1 MAEAPFW
8 EPRRKVRRGSALLQA
23 GLFVLGVA
31 LFAFYGN
38 QRSIDGPPQER
49 LVAVPATLLS
59 ASCEATGRRVRRE
72 PLPDDAANAVVRFD
86 YVFDG
91 HPYQSTRYQRGPGA
105 MGTMAACAALI
116 GGLRQ
121 QPTVQ
126 AWVDPAWPHFAVLS
140 KRVPDTSWLLGLA
153 GFGGALAL
161 LGGYR
166 LWRSF
171 RPS

>member
-8 EPRRKVRRGSALLQA
+8 QPRRKVRPGSVLLQL
-23 GLFVLGVA
+23 GLLLLGVG
-31 LFAFYGN
+31 LFAFDSDR
-38 QRSIDGPPQER
+38 RSIQGPPEAQ

-59 ASCEATGRRVRRE
+59 ASCETTKPLRHE
-72 PLPDDAANAVVRFD
+72 PLPDDAAKAVVRFD

-91 HPYQSTRYQRGPGA
+91 RRYQSTRYQRGPGA
-105 MGTMAACAALI
+105 VGTMAECGELI
-116 GGLRQ
+116 GQLRQ
-121 QPTVQ
+121 QAALQ

-140 KRVPDTSWLLGLA
+140 KRVTDNRWLLGLA
-153 GFGGALAL
+153 GLGGALAL

-171 RPS
+171 RPR